1 MDEKGE
7 GGFDAKGATVEV
19 EEDGEFVVSV
29 VGFGKENASGD
40 VGVVCDDYVFG

>member
-19 EEDGEFVVSV
+19 EEDGGDAGEG
-29 VGFGKENASGD
+29 VGDSAWESPTY
-40 VGVVCDDYVFG
+40 VC